1 MCSLSMLQCC
11 LYCECNV
18 SANRTQS
25 DENWLSKAM
34 LRCSLTSRMQCQCQ
48 PNAELENLF
57 SKVLLRCSLTSRMQR
72 YNMHNPKSKF
82 FRCLISH
89 LESFSDLRMCI
100 QPFIYGHFGA
110 FFILEKKWNRDI
122 IFYLLTIIK
131 TYETVTFCLTQ
142 IPQSPHLFSTEPTKR
157 FTTMLQKRK
166 LRKYKSVSLQ

>member
-1 MCSLSMLQCC
+1 MLQCC

-25 DENWLSKAM
+25 DESWLSKAM

-57 SKVLLRCSLTSRMQR
+57 SKVLLRRSLTSRMQR

-110 FFILEKKWNRDI
+110 FFILEKKMKSGYNILSLDNYQNVRNSNI
-122 IFYLLTIIK
+122 LPHPNTTVPTPFFY
-131 TYETVTFCLTQ
+131 
-142 IPQSPHLFSTEPTKR
+142 
-157 FTTMLQKRK
+157 
-166 LRKYKSVSLQ
+166 

>member
-1 MCSLSMLQCC
+1 MLQCC

-25 DENWLSKAM
+25 DESWLSKAM
-34 LRCSLTSRMQCQCQ
+34 
-48 PNAELENLF
+48 
-57 SKVLLRCSLTSRMQR
+57 LRCSLTSRMQR

-110 FFILEKKWNRDI
+110 FFILEKKMKLGYNILSLDNYQNVRNSNI
-122 IFYLLTIIK
+122 LPHPNTTVPTPFFLL
-131 TYETVTFCLTQ
+131 
-142 IPQSPHLFSTEPTKR
+142 
-157 FTTMLQKRK
+157 
-166 LRKYKSVSLQ
+166 SLQNASLLCF

>member
-1 MCSLSMLQCC
+1 MLQCC

-25 DENWLSKAM
+25 DESWLSKAM
-34 LRCSLTSRMQCQCQ
+34 LRRSLTSRMQCQCK

-110 FFILEKKWNRDI
+110 FFILKKKMKSGYNILSLDNYQNVRNSNI
-122 IFYLLTIIK
+122 LPHPNT
-131 TYETVTFCLTQ
+131 TV
-142 IPQSPHLFSTEPTKR
+142 PTP
-157 FTTMLQKRK
+157 
-166 LRKYKSVSLQ
+166 

>member
-34 LRCSLTSRMQCQCQ
+34 LRCSLTSRMQ
-48 PNAELENLF
+48 
-57 SKVLLRCSLTSRMQR
+57 R

-100 QPFIYGHFGA
+100 QSFIYGHFGA
-110 FFILEKKWNRDI
+110 FFILEKKMKSGYNILSLADSQNVRSSHV
-122 IFYLLTIIK
+122 LPPQN
-131 TYETVTFCLTQ
+131 VTAPTHF
-142 IPQSPHLFSTEPTKR
+142 FATEPRVHLKIPCTR
-157 FTTMLQKRK
+157 FL
-166 LRKYKSVSLQ
+166 

>member
-1 MCSLSMLQCC
+1 MLQCC

-25 DENWLSKAM
+25 DESWLSKAM

-57 SKVLLRCSLTSRMQR
+57 SKVLLRCSLTSRMQCQCQPNAELENLFSKVLLRRSLTSRMQR

-110 FFILEKKWNRDI
+110 FFILEKKMKSGYNILSLDNYQNVRNSNI
-122 IFYLLTIIK
+122 LPHQNTTVPTPFFY
-131 TYETVTFCLTQ
+131 
-142 IPQSPHLFSTEPTKR
+142 
-157 FTTMLQKRK
+157 
-166 LRKYKSVSLQ
+166 

>member
-1 MCSLSMLQCC
+1 MLQCC

-25 DENWLSKAM
+25 DESWLSKAM

-57 SKVLLRCSLTSRMQR
+57 SEVLLRCSLTSRMQR

-110 FFILEKKWNRDI
+110 FFILEKKMKLGYNILSLDNYQNVRNSN
-122 IFYLLTIIK
+122 IF
-131 TYETVTFCLTQ
+131 
-142 IPQSPHLFSTEPTKR
+142 PHPYATTPTP
-157 FTTMLQKRK
+157 F
-166 LRKYKSVSLQ
+166 YY

>member
-1 MCSLSMLQCC
+1 MCNLSMQQCSL
-11 LYCECNV
+11 YCYCNV
-18 SANRTQS
+18 SANRMQS
-25 DENWLSKAM
+25 DESLLSKAM
-34 LRCSLTSRMQCQCQ
+34 LRCSLPSRMQCQCQ

-110 FFILEKKWNRDI
+110 FFILEKKMKLGYNILSLDNYQNVRNSNI
-122 IFYLLTIIK
+122 LPHPNTTVPTPFFY
-131 TYETVTFCLTQ
+131 
-142 IPQSPHLFSTEPTKR
+142 
-157 FTTMLQKRK
+157 
-166 LRKYKSVSLQ
+166 

>member
-1 MCSLSMLQCC
+1 MHIRRLMCSLSMLQCC

-25 DENWLSKAM
+25 DESWLSKAM
-34 LRCSLTSRMQCQCQ
+34 
-48 PNAELENLF
+48 
-57 SKVLLRCSLTSRMQR
+57 LRCSLTSRMQR

-110 FFILEKKWNRDI
+110 FFILEKKMKLGYNILSLDNYQNVRNSNI
-122 IFYLLTIIK
+122 LPHPNTTVPTPFFY
-131 TYETVTFCLTQ
+131 
-142 IPQSPHLFSTEPTKR
+142 
-157 FTTMLQKRK
+157 
-166 LRKYKSVSLQ
+166 

>member
-1 MCSLSMLQCC
+1 MLQCC

-25 DENWLSKAM
+25 DESWLSKAM
-34 LRCSLTSRMQCQCQ
+34 LRRSLTSRMQCQCQ

-110 FFILEKKWNRDI
+110 FFILEKKMKSGYNILSLDNYQNVQNSNI
-122 IFYLLTIIK
+122 LPHPNTTVPTPFFY
-131 TYETVTFCLTQ
+131 
-142 IPQSPHLFSTEPTKR
+142 
-157 FTTMLQKRK
+157 
-166 LRKYKSVSLQ
+166 

>member
-1 MCSLSMLQCC
+1 MLQCC

-110 FFILEKKWNRDI
+110 FFILEKKMKSGYNILSLDNYQNVRNSNI
-122 IFYLLTIIK
+122 LPHPNTTVPTPFFY
-131 TYETVTFCLTQ
+131 
-142 IPQSPHLFSTEPTKR
+142 
-157 FTTMLQKRK
+157 
-166 LRKYKSVSLQ
+166 